1 MFATLLLAL
10 ASGAL
15 GDVGHDA
22 RLYATVPL
30 RWGGADW
37 GATAAVLGTTGLLTL
52 ADAPVRDWTQAHR
65 PTSLATASKVVRQA
79 GEGRWTVPALGI
91 LWGAGAAMGS
101 SRESRVG
108 REGLEAFAFSGA
120 VSQLIKYGAGRR
132 RPIGNDPYA
141 WNASRDNQDGLS
153 FPSGHAQA
161 AWSVLTVV
169 ALEYRGTPAVTP
181 LVFGLAGAC
190 ALSRLYDDR
199 HWASDVFLGATLGF
213 ASGWAV
219 VHWNRHGTDSTASQ
233 APALR
238 ISIPF

>member
-22 RLYATVPL
+22 RLYATAPF
-30 RWGGADW
+30 RWGSAEW
-37 GATAAVLGTTGLLTL
+37 GTTAAVLGATGLLTL
-52 ADAPVRDWTQAHR
+52 ADAPVRDWTQEHR
-65 PTSLATASKVVRQA
+65 PISLATASKVVRQA
-79 GEGRWTVPALGI
+79 GEGRWTVPALGV
-91 LWGAGAAMGS
+91 LWGVGAAAGS

-108 REGLEAFAFSGA
+108 REGMEAFVFSGA
-120 VSQLIKYGAGRR
+120 ISQLLKYGAGRR
-132 RPIGNDPYA
+132 RPIGGDPYD

-169 ALEYRGTPAVTP
+169 ALEYRDVPAVSP
-181 LVFGLAGAC
+181 LAFGLAGAC
-190 ALSRLYDDR
+190 ALSRLYDGR
-199 HWASDVFLGATLGF
+199 HWASDIFLGAALGF

-219 VHWNRHGTDSTASQ
+219 VHWNRHTTDSAAPQ
-233 APALR
+233 APALG